1 MSQAEET
8 LERLR
13 KQAGGEDGE
22 QEGVVEEG
30 DTETAQMDTGAE
42 DGEGGEGGETGVAKK
57 SSTRDYVVL
66 MNVGGGQ
73 FKLLGD
79 AINAASGEAAI
90 LSLGEKQLQ
99 GGSEYIAVPV
109 RNWTKAIPK
118 VETTTIITLE

>member
-13 KQAGGEDGE
+13 KQAEEEDGE
-22 QEGVVEEG
+22 QEALVEEG
-30 DTETAQMDTGAE
+30 EEEAEEVGEGAE
-42 DGEGGEGGETGVAKK
+42 DEEATPAKK

-73 FKLLGD
+73 YKLLDD
-79 AINAASGEAAI
+79 AVHAASGEAAI
-90 LSLGEKQLQ
+90 LSLGEKALQ
-99 GGSEYIAVPV
+99 GGSEYVAIPK
-109 RNWTKAIPK
+109 RNWTTATPR